1 LCYGKTT
8 VNTASV
14 KYDFILSY
22 SGFQNAVLL
31 RFQTLEEN
39 QTELLKN
46 QTELLKNQTELLR
59 LVRSMVNSGGRC
71 VAEQVEEDLLPT
83 PLNTVEELTTLCG
96 KLEDP
101 VFKKQ
106 LVCTLITRQP
116 VIKNTCYI
124 TLLAE

>member
-1 LCYGKTT
+1 MCYGKTT

-31 RFQTLEEN
+31 RFQTLEE
-39 QTELLKN
+39 N